1 MATFPALKTGAV
13 AQYPAVRASQFRNQI
28 LRFVDGNEQRY
39 RDSAG
44 PLHRWTIQLDYLDS
58 TEMAAIEDFFLN
70 NQGSFANFSFTDP
83 WDNTVY
89 PNCSIVGDNLAGLTR
104 QEFQN
109 TASVTILEN
118 RS

>member
-13 AQYPAVRASQFRNQI
+13 AQYPAARASQYRNQI

-44 PLHRWTIQLDYLDS
+44 PLHRWIIRLDYLDS
-58 TEMAAIEDFFLN
+58 TEMASIEDFFLTN
-70 NQGSFANFSFTDP
+70 RGSFESFAFTDP
-83 WDNTVY
+83 WDNTAY
-89 PNCSIVGDNLAGLTR
+89 PNCSIVGDNLAELAK

-109 TASVTILEN
+109 ITSITLVEN
-118 RS
+118 RG

>member
-13 AQYPAVRASQFRNQI
+13 AQYPAVRASQYRNQI

-44 PLHRWTIQLDYLDS
+44 PLHRWTIHFDYLDA
-58 TEMAAIEDFFLN
+58 TEMASIQDFFLS
-70 NQGSFANFSFTDP
+70 NQGGFESFTFTDP

-89 PNCSIVGDNLAGLTR
+89 PSCSIAGDILVQLAK

-109 TASVTILEN
+109 TTSVTIMEN
-118 RS
+118 RT